1 MSEQFYLTLL
11 EQGPVF
17 FVLAVILFGLAY
29 AIRSVSAWG
38 ATSADRWVGR
48 HLDQMDKLIDENKKD
63 RQVYLDS
70 MEKLNH
76 RLDRH
81 EETLQR
87 IENRVTK

>member
-1 MSEQFYLTLL
+1 MSEQLYLSLL

-17 FVLAVILFGLAY
+17 FLLAVLVF
-29 AIRSVSAWG
+29 AIGYSMRAVAQWG
-38 ATSADRWVGR
+38 ATNADKWVGR
-48 HLDQMDKLIDENKKD
+48 HLDQMDQLIDENRKD

-81 EETLQR
+81 EEALSR
-87 IENRVTK
+87 IEKRVS

>member
-1 MSEQFYLTLL
+1 MSEQFYLSLL

-17 FVLAVILFGLAY
+17 FLLAILVFAIGY
-29 AIRSVSAWG
+29 AVRAMGKWG
-38 ATSADRWVGR
+38 ATNADKWVSR
-48 HLDQMDKLIDENKKD
+48 HLDQMDQLIDENKKD

-81 EETLQR
+81 EETLSR
-87 IENRVTK
+87 IEKRVS

>member
-1 MSEQFYLTLL
+1 MSEQLYLSLL

-17 FVLAVILFGLAY
+17 FLLAILVFAIGY
-29 AIRSVSAWG
+29 AARAAAKWG
-38 ATSADRWVGR
+38 AANAELWVGR
-48 HLDQMDKLIDENKKD
+48 HLDQMDQLIDENKKD

-81 EETLQR
+81 EETLSR
-87 IENRVTK
+87 IEKQVT

>member
-1 MSEQFYLTLL
+1 MSEQLYLSLI

-17 FVLAVILFGLAY
+17 FILFVVLGSVGY
-29 AIRSVSAWG
+29 AMKAGAKWG
-38 ATSADRWVGR
+38 AESADRWVGR
-48 HLDQMDKLIDENKKD
+48 HLDQMDNLIEENKKD

-81 EETLQR
+81 EETLAR
-87 IENRVTK
+87 IEQRVS